1 MGGEAIGRC
10 GVEGK
15 GKETAVLL
23 LREDERR
30 PSWSF
35 VSKKNERI
43 LFWVESSIGRVGGQ
57 VWIWTQ
63 RASFKGNWEGI
74 KKFNNNY
81 NNRLKARVGDACS
94 LWACDDRTN
103 DITTI
108 ENSR

>member
-43 LFWVESSIGRVGGQ
+43 LFWVESSIGRVGGR
-57 VWIWTQ
+57 VWIWT
-63 RASFKGNWEGI
+63 I

-81 NNRLKARVGDACS
+81 NNRLKARVGDASCS
-94 LWACDDRTN
+94 LRACDDRTN

>member
-35 VSKKNERI
+35 VSKKMRGFI
-43 LFWVESSIGRVGGQ
+43 LGRKFNRKGR
-57 VWIWTQ
+57 
-63 RASFKGNWEGI
+63 RASLDLDN
-74 KKFNNNY
+74 KK
-81 NNRLKARVGDACS
+81 VQ
-94 LWACDDRTN
+94 
-103 DITTI
+103 
-108 ENSR
+108 